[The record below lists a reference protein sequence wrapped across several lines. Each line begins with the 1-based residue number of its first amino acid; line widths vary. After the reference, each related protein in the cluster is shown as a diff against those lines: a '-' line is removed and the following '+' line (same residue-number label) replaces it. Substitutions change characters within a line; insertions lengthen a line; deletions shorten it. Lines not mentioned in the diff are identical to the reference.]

1 MSPRIQVL
9 IIDEHPAVC
18 QALVARLSTAPLL
31 EVVAATN
38 SFQSGLQHIRELEP
52 DVVILELKGLSES
65 RLDPIGAISRAISGR
80 SIGVIV
86 LTSYTDDLERA
97 VALQSGAQRYL
108 LKDIDSERLIAE
120 IQQVAEVV
128 NKQLCV

>member
-38 SFQSGLQHIRELEP
+38 SFQSGLQRIRELEP